1 MNRKNE
7 NVHLL
12 SGPASWYFLKNSSV
26 CILSDSARPPGVLPM
41 SRWVGHLT
49 SCCITRQR
57 RRKLVPQMPASPTV
71 LIMSD
76 HKYLEGARLI
86 ICVSSGPRLGISGE
100 YPPNCGSV
108 LVPHNPSRGRIPV
121 DSWAPCIHLETN
133 SEAHRTAETR
143 VSLITYKGGRG
154 SSSFSKKIWKI
165 NGPFQCQELNMYKK
179 V

>member
-108 LVPHNPSRGRIPV
+108 LVPHNPSR
-121 DSWAPCIHLETN
+121 
-133 SEAHRTAETR
+133 AE
-143 VSLITYKGGRG
+143 SQWILGHHA
-154 SSSFSKKIWKI
+154 SIWKQTQRLT
-165 NGPFQCQELNMYKK
+165 GQQKLEYL
-179 V
+179 